1 MKMKEYLLRFLNG
14 IIMGLANIIPG
25 VSGGTMALLM
35 GIYERLIYSINSI
48 PIKETPSLIRGE
60 GKTFLQELKEI
71 DYAFLLPLIAGIAA
85 ATLVL
90 ARFIEMF
97 LDQYTAMTFSFF
109 FGLILASAGTLYER
123 IDKFDWKILISGTA
137 GFLFAFFLAG
147 LSPLKANHSP
157 IVIFFSGAVSI
168 VSMILPGIS
177 GSFILV
183 FLHQYEYMINALNSL
198 DMLDIIVFMSGA
210 VVGLF
215 SFAKGVEILF
225 KKYKAMTLVFLFGLI
240 LGALRVP
247 VIRGF
252 SADPTFLEWVIPAT
266 IGSLFVTKLN
276 LLYHL
281 KKE

>member
-1 MKMKEYLLRFLNG
+1 
-14 IIMGLANIIPG
+14 MGLANIIPG

-35 GIYERLIYSINSI
+35 GIYEKLIRAINSI
-48 PIKETPSLIRGE
+48 PIKDFPSFLRGD
-60 GKTFLQELKEI
+60 GKKFVQDMKDI
-71 DYAFLLPLIAGIAA
+71 DFDFLLPLVAGVGL

-90 ARFIEMF
+90 ARFIEM
-97 LDQYTAMTFSFF
+97 LLNVYTAMTFSFF
-109 FGLILASAGTLYER
+109 FGLIMASAGTLYNR
-123 IDKFDWKILISGTA
+123 VDKIDGKVLLSGA
-137 GFLFAFFLAG
+137 LGFLTAFLIGG

-157 IVIFFSGAVSI
+157 VVLFFSGAVSI

-183 FLHQYEYMINALNSL
+183 LLRQYGYMINALNNL
-198 DMLDIIVFMSGA
+198 NLVDITVFMSGA
-210 VVGLF
+210 IIGLF

-247 VIRGF
+247 VIKGL
-252 SADPTFLEWVIPAT
+252 SADPTFWEWILPAAL
-266 IGSLFVTKLN
+266 GSLLVSKLD

-281 KKE
+281 KMDSI

>member
-1 MKMKEYLLRFLNG
+1 MKLKDTLIRFING
-14 IIMGLANIIPG
+14 LIMGLANIIPG

-35 GIYERLIYSINSI
+35 GIYEKLIHAINSI
-48 PIKETPSLIRGE
+48 PIKELPSLIKGN
-60 GKTFLQELKEI
+60 GKKFTTEMKKV
-71 DYAFLLPLIAGIAA
+71 DYAFLLPLIAGVAA

-97 LDQYTAMTFSFF
+97 LNDFPAMTFSFF
-109 FGLILASAGTLYER
+109 FGLILASAGTLYNR
-123 IDKFDWKILISGTA
+123 IDKIDWKIFLSGA
-137 GFLFAFFLAG
+137 LGFFSAFFIAG

-157 IVIFFSGAVSI
+157 IVIFFSGAISI

-183 FLHQYEYMINALNSL
+183 FLQQYEYLINALNNL
-198 DMLDIIVFMSGA
+198 DLLTIMIFMSGA
-210 VVGLF
+210 VIGLF

-225 KKYKAMTLVFLFGLI
+225 KKHKAMTLVFLFGLI

-247 VIRGF
+247 VIKGL
-252 SADPTFLEWVIPAT
+252 SADPTIWEWILPAAL
-266 IGSLFVTKLN
+266 GSLFVSKLD

-281 KKE
+281 KTE